1 MTTDAYLHRPR
12 WRRVV
17 GGFWAQLLLAFIV
30 VGLVLT
36 FVAKPYVVPSGS
48 MTQTLEPDDR
58 ILVNRLAYMGSEPT
72 TGDIVVFDADDA
84 WEVPSRAPVDP
95 IRAALR
101 WVGEATG
108 FGPSGPH
115 TLVKRV
121 IGSPGQTVACCN
133 QSGAVLVDG
142 QPIDEPYVYNDFPFE
157 AGTLDCRTTP
167 RSSRCFDEVTVPDRS
182 YLVLGDNR
190 AGSRDS
196 AVSCRSAEAR
206 EDCWRW
212 ASRAAIVGKVVA
224 ILWPIPRSA
233 VLG

>member
-1 MTTDAYLHRPR
+1 MAS
-12 WRRVV
+12 
-17 GGFWAQLLLAFIV
+17 WAQLLLAFLV

-48 MTQTLEPDDR
+48 MMQTLEPDDR
-58 ILVNRLAYMGSEPT
+58 ILVNRLAYLGSEPT

-84 WEVPSRAPVDP
+84 WEVPSTAPVDP

-101 WVGEATG
+101 WVGEVTG

-121 IGSPGQTVACCN
+121 IGSPGQEVACCN
-133 QSGAVLVDG
+133 ASGAVLIDG
-142 QPIDEPYVYNDFPFE
+142 RPIDEPYIHNDFPFE
-157 AGTLDCRTTP
+157 AGTLDCSTTP
-167 RSSRCFDEVTVPDRS
+167 RSARCFDGVTVPDGS

-190 AGSRDS
+190 GGSRDS
-196 AVSCRSAEAR
+196 AVSCRSPGAN

-212 ASRAAIVGKVVA
+212 ASHAGIVGKVVA
-224 ILWPIPRSA
+224 ILWPIPRWA